1 MQFKKEIYQFIYFVK
16 KLLNYDIKKEKI
28 EKISDDKITC
38 LSNEDLMIKRISN
51 ACNYLFSNINQIF
64 NEDIINQC
72 YFLIS
77 NSLLDKTII
86 KNIVSL
92 YYQNIDNSPYTLAGL
107 IHLFIINN
115 IKQTEIEFAFI
126 ISNYIMIKK
135 QKGLLIPYEY
145 CIKKYYDI
153 ITNNDLSSLIL
164 LFFDIEKK
172 IKVKRNCN
180 LTKKEVCIII
190 QKLKNELVA
199 KYDIKKLYLFGSY
212 AKGTNNNYSD
222 IDFIVIFN
230 KDMINESRLDKIDEV
245 KQYLIN
251 VLNCEIDILDF
262 NYAIENLGENEM
274 EHIIT
279 LI

>member
-172 IKVKRNCN
+172 IKAKRNCN